1 MQPYRNL
8 AGDSGVVA
16 YDTGADFIR
25 VRFIGGETYL
35 YTYRSAGARNV
46 EQMKSLAAN
55 GKGLSTF
62 ISRTIKGMYSAKDA

>member
-16 YDTGADFIR
+16 YETGADFIR
-25 VRFIGGETYL
+25 VRFIGGDTYL

-46 EQMKSLAAN
+46 EQMKLLAVYA
-55 GKGLSTF
+55 
-62 ISRTIKGMYSAKDA
+62 AKDA